1 MQAMICVL
9 GALVVMGLAICRN
22 QNTTTGS
29 RQTAQRTDLEGIAP
43 HIERAA
49 ALLDQLRELDD
60 LQTSLELCA
69 PRERAQALRLEWVNH
84 NGSAHRTSIWMDGT
98 DSTGAVLAATIRERE
113 TLRASLLDEIRA
125 AYLRECVTETDGS
138 CCGESCG
145 SPSHTVTET
154 TREGGAV

>member
-9 GALVVMGLAICRN
+9 GALVVMGLAISRN
-22 QNTTTGS
+22 QQPTSS
-29 RQTAQRTDLEGIAP
+29 RQTAQRTDIDGIAP

-125 AYLRECVTETDGS
+125 AYLPDGVTKAVTNPTDG
-138 CCGESCG
+138 EEL
-145 SPSHTVTET
+145 TAYA
-154 TREGGAV
+154 RK

>member
-1 MQAMICVL
+1 MQALILTLAAFIVT
-9 GALVVMGLAICRN
+9 GAALRR
-22 QNTTTGS
+22 QSPTGS
-29 RQTAQRTDLEGIAP
+29 RPAPAQRTDLEGIAP

-98 DSTGAVLAATIRERE
+98 DSTGAVLAAAIRERE
-113 TLRASLLDEIRA
+113 TLRASLLEEIRA
-125 AYLRECVTETDGS
+125 AYLPDGVTKA
-138 CCGESCG
+138 
-145 SPSHTVTET
+145 VTNPI
-154 TREGGAV
+154 EGKELSAYVGK

>member
-1 MQAMICVL
+1 MYAMICVL
-9 GALVVMGLAICRN
+9 GALVVMGLAISRN

-98 DSTGAVLAATIRERE
+98 DSTGAVLAAAIRERE
-113 TLRASLLDEIRA
+113 TLRASLLEEIRA
-125 AYLRECVTETDGS
+125 AYLPDGVTKAVTNPTDG
-138 CCGESCG
+138 EEL
-145 SPSHTVTET
+145 TAYA
-154 TREGGAV
+154 RK

>member
-98 DSTGAVLAATIRERE
+98 DSTGAVLAAAIRERE
-113 TLRASLLDEIRA
+113 TLRASLLEEIRA
-125 AYLRECVTETDGS
+125 AYLRECVTGTDGS